1 MRENTNQ
8 KSSKYKKFYAVYVC
22 WILQNSA
29 YFLSFIYIIAEHYK
43 SILFFFSLII
53 RLNARKIWNVLLE
66 TIMTGAIKI
75 FSWFNIIIA
84 LT

>member
-1 MRENTNQ
+1 MFVGF
-8 KSSKYKKFYAVYVC
+8 YKTQLIFY
-22 WILQNSA
+22 
-29 YFLSFIYIIAEHYK
+29 LSFISLQNTISQSY
-43 SILFFFSLII
+43 FFFFLII